1 MASATNEMIAEC
13 KRLAESCLYTSTTL
27 FIWLRCLR
35 WFRVGFVILNLL
47 CGGLAGWSIL
57 KATADPGYKLLGAV
71 FALLAGVLPAIYA
84 ALKADDGLAKCAV
97 LAGEFKN
104 LQNRFRQAA
113 TIDSKKSPEE
123 FESVFRRLMDR
134 LERARGHSYT
144 APEWCFNRAQ
154 KKIKDGHY
162 DFDVD
167 EEPARS
173 RTKP

>member
-35 WFRVGFVILNLL
+35 WFRVGFVIFNVL

-57 KATADPGYKLLGAV
+57 KGASDASYKLIGAV

-84 ALKADDGLAKCAV
+84 ALKADDGLAKCTM

-113 TIDSKKSPEE
+113 MIDSKGSPED
-123 FESVFRRLMDR
+123 FAKVFQRLMDR
-134 LERARGHSYT
+134 FERARGHSYT
-144 APEWCFNRAQ
+144 APEWCFTKAQ
-154 KKIKDGHY
+154 RKIKMGHY

-167 EEPARS
+167 GEAVQS
-173 RTKP
+173 GKKP